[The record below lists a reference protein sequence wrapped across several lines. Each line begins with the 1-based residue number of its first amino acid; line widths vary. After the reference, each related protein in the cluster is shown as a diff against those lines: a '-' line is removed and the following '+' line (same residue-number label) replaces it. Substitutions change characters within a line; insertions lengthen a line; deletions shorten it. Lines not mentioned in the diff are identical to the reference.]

1 MLLLLFCTLLLSPG
15 DTGACSPLGP
25 ASLSSAGLLG
35 EDGDLGLLVPDVLV
49 DGVEGGVSLGLGLV
63 ADAAGPLGDDAGILP
78 GVVGGRVAGALGAWY
93 ILIIS
98 AGAASVGTLGFI
110 IQHSLLP
117 IANFTR
123 FTHLHGFQF
132 DFLDQLAFRF
142 PISFPVPISNFQ
154 LAFLPGCD
162 EGFSVHCCCL
172 ASW

>member
-1 MLLLLFCTLLLSPG
+1 MDLWMLLLLFCTLLLSPG

-25 ASLSSAGLLG
+25 ALLSSAGLLG

-63 ADAAGPLGDDAGILP
+63 ADAAGPLGDDAGVLP
-78 GVVGGRVAGALGAWY
+78 GVVGGRVAGALGAWGAWF

-117 IANFTR
+117 IS
-123 FTHLHGFQF
+123 

-172 ASW
+172 AF